1 MGGEGMAGTRSHGD
15 GWYRARAMGEGVTLI
30 WEDRIKPDWR
40 CNIWHV
46 RGRDRDL
53 VFDTGFG
60 FVSLLASIPQLR
72 ERPVIAIGSH
82 THCDH
87 VGGHHEFADRRI
99 HEAEADILAAPT
111 RPNTVI
117 DPYVVDE
124 MFEGAPPEGFDA
136 RNFLIRAAPAR
147 SCVGEGDVVDLGDR
161 AFEVLHLPGHSPGS
175 IALYEHATGLLFSG
189 DVLHNGQNGIGTLVL
204 YHTVE
209 ERHVAS
215 AERLMALKLGTVH
228 AGHYDS
234 FGQARAREVLAAYIA
249 RKRTGDCPVPRHPA

>member
-1 MGGEGMAGTRSHGD
+1 MGERSYAND
-15 GWYRARAMGEGVTLI
+15 WYRARDMGEGVTLL
-30 WEDRIKPDWR
+30 WEAHIKPDWR
-40 CNIWHV
+40 CNMWHV

-53 VFDTGFG
+53 IFDTGFG
-60 FVSLLASIPQLR
+60 FVPLLGSISELR
-72 ERPVIAIGSH
+72 ERPVIAVGSH

-87 VGGHHEFADRRI
+87 IGGHFEFADRCI
-99 HEAEADILAAPT
+99 HADEADILADPT

-124 MFEGAPPEGFDA
+124 MFESAPPAGFDA
-136 RNFLIRAAPAR
+136 RTFHIKAAPVTR
-147 SCVGEGDVVDLGDR
+147 TVGEGDVIDLGDR

-175 IALYEHATGLLFSG
+175 IALYERATGLLFSG
-189 DVLHNGQNGIGTLVL
+189 DVLHNGANGIGRLIL

-215 AERLMALKLGTVH
+215 AERLMRLPIGTVH

-234 FGQARAREVLAAYIA
+234 FGEARAREVLAAYIA
-249 RKRTGDCPVPRHPA
+249 RKRTGDCPVPRANA